1 MRQSKNSFDRLVFT
15 TQPKEI
21 DKPFKNIIE
30 DYLKENKNKT
40 VYDYFHKKMSMFP
53 EELEKAKNND
63 ETWAIFMPKYFFCY
77 FLILNKNFYRQHI
90 RRVFLQCIED
100 KQYRLE
106 SRLTPG
112 KIRNEKYELISEDE
126 EMEIYQEELNYV
138 NKNLETKFS
147 FGIIVEMVRN
157 QTDEVIINT
166 IQKSIALRKKY
177 PDLICGIDL
186 VGDENNFRTF

>member
-1 MRQSKNSFDRLVFT
+1 MRQSKNSLDRLVFT

-30 DYLKENKNKT
+30 DYIKENKNKT

-112 KIRNEKYELISEDE
+112 KVRNEKYELISEDE

-157 QTDEVIINT
+157 
-166 IQKSIALRKKY
+166 
-177 PDLICGIDL
+177 
-186 VGDENNFRTF
+186 